1 LNLEYESVS
10 KQVEEAQVHRREVV
24 DKNKSMQEQLKEV
37 KLQNQALA
45 KRKVDLTME
54 LKRAKEDLSVLIE
67 KGE

>member
-1 LNLEYESVS
+1 
-10 KQVEEAQVHRREVV
+10 
-24 DKNKSMQEQLKEV
+24 MQEQLKEV

-67 KGE
+67 KGEQQKSHFLKEIASVRDAERKLAD